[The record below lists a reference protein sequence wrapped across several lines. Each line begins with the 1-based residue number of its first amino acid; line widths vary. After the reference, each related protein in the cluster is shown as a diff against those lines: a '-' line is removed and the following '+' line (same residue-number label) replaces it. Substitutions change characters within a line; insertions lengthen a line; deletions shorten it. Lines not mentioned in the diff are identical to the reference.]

1 MVERS
6 ISRINMLFKT
16 IIPAKMTM
24 KKMEAVEV
32 IQAVVM
38 RMKKLLKSEKR

>member
-6 ISRINMLFKT
+6 INRINMLFKT
-16 IIPAKMTM
+16 IIPAKMTT

-32 IQAVVM
+32 IQAAVM
-38 RMKKLLKSEKR
+38 RMKKLPKSEKR

>member
-16 IIPAKMTM
+16 ITPAKMTT
-24 KKMEAVEV
+24 KMEAVEV
-32 IQAVVM
+32 IQAAVM
-38 RMKKLLKSEKR
+38 RMKKLPKLEIR